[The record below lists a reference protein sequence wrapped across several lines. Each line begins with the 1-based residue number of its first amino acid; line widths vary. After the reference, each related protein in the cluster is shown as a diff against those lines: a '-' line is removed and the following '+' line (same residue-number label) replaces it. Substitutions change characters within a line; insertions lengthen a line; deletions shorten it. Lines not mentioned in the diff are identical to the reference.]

1 MLSYAAVK
9 KNSLAVFAL
18 VVSQAIACMA
28 WDASTPQPNKYELPP
43 ASPEVVREAK
53 AAKAR
58 LKTVLPS
65 MIIAH
70 RGESEY
76 CPENTVPA
84 FAAAVAGGFGFEC
97 DLWLSNDGVIFITHD
112 ARLGAKK
119 GHAAHGWATN
129 MVWRGSLEKS
139 DVGSWKAPEWT
150 GTRMPTIDDVLPWA
164 GDGHEIELHVCDS
177 RANLI
182 LPKLKEALL
191 RHSNAT
197 PKNVRINISWRGRGW
212 LRGNLP
218 EYRCTSNG
226 LLRNGWRVTDKP
238 LDIKSIVNDIGPD
251 GQIGVWSPRWDED
264 LLTSEIVE
272 LAHYKGV
279 RVCVWTV
286 NDAASAWA
294 ALGRGVDF
302 IMTDRPSSLLR
313 EMKEF

>member
-1 MLSYAAVK
+1 MTSKELFTFPKAVC
-9 KNSLAVFAL
+9 AL
-18 VVSQAIACMA
+18 VVMFASVCMA

-43 ASPEVVREAK
+43 ASLGVVQEAK

-58 LKTVLPS
+58 LKTVSPS
-65 MIIAH
+65 MIMAH

-112 ARLGAKK
+112 ARIGGKK

-129 MVWRGSLEKS
+129 MVWHGSLEKS
-139 DVGSWKAPEWT
+139 DVGLWKAPEWT

-177 RANLI
+177 RTNLI

-191 RHSNAT
+191 RHPNAT
-197 PKNVRINISWRGRGW
+197 PQNVRINVSWRGRGW
-212 LRGNLP
+212 VHGNLP

-226 LLRNGWRVTDKP
+226 LLRDGWRVTDKP
-238 LDIKSIVNDIGPD
+238 LDVKSIVEGIGPA

-264 LLTSEIVE
+264 LLTSEMIE
-272 LAHYKGV
+272 LAHRKGV

-294 ALGRGVDF
+294 ALGRGVDV

-313 EMKEF
+313 EMKDF

>member
-1 MLSYAAVK
+1 MKKCKSAFVLALLAACGFTC
-9 KNSLAVFAL
+9 S
-18 VVSQAIACMA
+18 A
-28 WDASTPQPNKYELPP
+28 WNANTPQPNKYELPP
-43 ASPEVVREAK
+43 ASPEVVKEAK

-58 LKTVLPS
+58 LKTVTPS
-65 MIIAH
+65 MIMAH
-70 RGESEY
+70 RGESEF

-112 ARLGAKK
+112 ARIGGKK

-177 RANLI
+177 RTDLI
-182 LPKLKEALL
+182 LPRLKEALS
-191 RHSNAT
+191 RHPNAT
-197 PKNVRINISWRGRGW
+197 PKNVRINASWRGLGW

-226 LLRNGWRVTDKP
+226 LLRDGWRVADKP
-238 LDIKSIVNDIGPD
+238 LDVKAIVDGMALA

-272 LAHYKGV
+272 LAHRKGV

-294 ALGRGVDF
+294 ALGRGVDI